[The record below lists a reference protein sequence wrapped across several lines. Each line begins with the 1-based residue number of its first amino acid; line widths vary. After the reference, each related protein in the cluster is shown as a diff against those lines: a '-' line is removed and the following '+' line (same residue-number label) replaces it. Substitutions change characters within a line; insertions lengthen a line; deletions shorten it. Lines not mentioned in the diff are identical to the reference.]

1 MKKSLLM
8 LTILLAFTT
17 ISFSQVKHLESIIF
31 KSMRVVKNNKTLF
44 EKENTQIKVTFHEN
58 GMKVYSTFFDKMY
71 YTMNLYAYKT
81 MYIDGVKIFIHSFVS
96 DGIKYAVG
104 IQENKY
110 SMSIIAGD
118 EEAIILQK

>member
-1 MKKSLLM
+1 
-8 LTILLAFTT
+8 
-17 ISFSQVKHLESIIF
+17 
-31 KSMRVVKNNKTLF
+31 
-44 EKENTQIKVTFHEN
+44 
-58 GMKVYSTFFDKMY
+58 
-71 YTMNLYAYKT
+71 

>member
-1 MKKSLLM
+1 
-8 LTILLAFTT
+8 
-17 ISFSQVKHLESIIF
+17 
-31 KSMRVVKNNKTLF
+31 MRVVKNNKTLF